1 MSDASLPGIGDL
13 LLSARSL
20 AEYRPMFDLTDAEL
34 STLELLDCPGG
45 AGSFGAEVRALGG
58 SVVSVDPVYTQ
69 PREAL
74 VARAAADLG
83 RGNRYTA
90 THAGHF
96 VWRQF
101 ATPEA
106 HAASRRVAIARF
118 AEDFRLG
125 ERYVAA
131 ALPELPFPDRRFEL
145 SLCSHL
151 LFTYA
156 DRLDF
161 GFHRRSVLELVRV
174 ARRGARIFPLI
185 DSRGTRFEHLEELR
199 AQLHAEG
206 VETSVVR
213 VAYEFQRGGDEMLV
227 CHAGAAV
234 V

>member
-1 MSDASLPGIGDL
+1 MSDARLPGIGDL

-20 AEYRPMFDLTDAEL
+20 AEYRPMFDLNDDEL

-58 SVVSVDPVYTQ
+58 TVVSVDPVYTES
-69 PREAL
+69 RDAL
-74 VARAAADLG
+74 VARAGADLE

-90 THAGHF
+90 SHAEHF

-106 HAASRRVAIARF
+106 HAASRRVAIDRF
-118 AEDFRLG
+118 GEDFGLG
-125 ERYVAA
+125 DRYVAS
-131 ALPELPFPDRRFEL
+131 ALPQLPFADDRFDL

-156 DRLDF
+156 DRLDL
-161 GFHRRSVLELVRV
+161 GFHRRSILELVRV
-174 ARRGARIFPLI
+174 ARDGARVFPLI
-185 DSRGTRFEHLEELR
+185 DSRGTRFERLDELR
-199 AQLHAEG
+199 ARLDADG
-206 VETSVVR
+206 VETTVVR

-227 CHAGAAV
+227 CRGTAAAG
-234 V
+234 